1 MKLGRL
7 MQNKHLLLIL
17 LMAAS
22 NGVYAHI
29 SNENPH
35 YITDS
40 VDIPLRLTNSIQSKP
55 SNLLRLLPSDTQLK
69 LLSTDS
75 GWTKVEIGDGT
86 IGWVVSRYIT
96 TKTPAKVALKEV
108 VRLNVKLKKEL
119 EFTTNQCSKYR
130 TDLEVL

>member
-1 MKLGRL
+1 MKTLIIA
-7 MQNKHLLLIL
+7 MLLLP
-17 LMAAS
+17 
-22 NGVYAHI
+22 NTGVYAHI
-29 SNENPH
+29 PNENTH
-35 YITDS
+35 FITDS